1 MASFTTETKVNAP
14 VEEVWSALSDIGN
27 IYAWNPGVVTSH
39 LTTDEASGVGAARYC
54 DLGGNK
60 YLDERVVEWEHCE
73 RLTMR
78 VVGTNLP
85 FKTVDIRF
93 KLHPDPDT
101 EGATLVS
108 VSPVYELKYGPI
120 GKVMDAVY
128 VRGTYRKGMDA
139 LLRGLKEFVEDG
151 GTTIN

>member
-1 MASFTTETKVNAP
+1 MGSFTIETKINAP
-14 VEEVWSALSDIGN
+14 VEEVWDALSDIGN
-27 IYAWNPGVVTSH
+27 IYAWNPGVVASH

-54 DLGGNK
+54 DLGGNN
-60 YLDERVVEWEHCE
+60 YLNERVVEWEHNE

-93 KLHPDPDT
+93 RLHPDKDT
-101 EGATLVS
+101 EDTTLVS

-128 VRGTYRKGMDA
+128 VRGTYRKGMDT
-139 LLRGLKEFVEDG
+139 LLQGLKEFVEDRR
-151 GTTIN
+151 TTS